1 MIIKTQVQ
9 DDLPGQEAP
18 AAGDDTSKEEM
29 IAECV
34 ERVMDLLKLKMER

>member
-9 DDLPGQEAP
+9 DDLPCQEAP
-18 AAGDDTSKEEM
+18 AGDDTSKEEM